1 MTEQCAIAL
10 SVRRG
15 GSYLVGGI
23 STEVKGRTRMQA
35 EIKGTTMPILEV
47 ALAQGECV
55 VTPHGELAWMTTS
68 ITMSQ
73 TMSSGQGGGGGGLMG
88 GLKRMLGGGG
98 LFLTRYDGPGSISF
112 AAKVPGHIVPVDI
125 TPGQVY
131 MVHRHGWICG
141 TEGITASMGFQ
152 QSFRGGL
159 YGGDGFIL
167 QKLEG
172 QGRAWIEVGGEIVS
186 YELPPGQ
193 TILVHPGHV
202 GMFQGTVQFSIQRIR
217 GIANMFFGG
226 DGFHLVALTGP
237 GRVWLQ
243 SMPMAMLAHALSPY
257 LGDSATKDAAVGGVA
272 GGIVGDFLRG

>member
-1 MTEQCAIAL
+1 
-10 SVRRG
+10 
-15 GSYLVGGI
+15 
-23 STEVKGRTRMQA
+23 MQA
-35 EIKGTTMPILEV
+35 EIKGTTMPILQVSLE
-47 ALAQGECV
+47 QGEQV
-55 VTPHGELAWMTTS
+55 VSAHGELAWMTPS

-73 TMSSGQGGGGGGLMG
+73 TTNTGGGGGGFMQ
-88 GLKRMLGGGG
+88 GLKRMVGGGG
-98 LFLTRYDGPGSISF
+98 LFLTRYQGPGAITF

-125 TPGQVY
+125 EGGHHY
-131 MVHRHGWICG
+131 LVHRHGWLCG
-141 TEGITASMGFQ
+141 TSGITPSIALQ

-172 QGRAWIEVGGEIVS
+172 QGRAWVELSGELTS

-193 TILVHPGHV
+193 TLMVHPGHV
-202 GMFQGTVQFSIQRIR
+202 GMFQGTVSFQITRVP

-243 SMPMAMLAHALSPY
+243 SMPLAVLAHSLSEY
-257 LGDSATKDAAVGGVA
+257 IGKDDRGAAVGAGA
-272 GGIVGDFLRG
+272 MGGILGDMLRP

>member
-1 MTEQCAIAL
+1 
-10 SVRRG
+10 
-15 GSYLVGGI
+15 
-23 STEVKGRTRMQA
+23 MQA

-47 ALAQGECV
+47 ALAQGEYV

-88 GLKRMLGGGG
+88 GLKRMMGGGG

-125 TPGQVY
+125 TPGQSY
-131 MVHRHGWICG
+131 LVHRHGWLCG
-141 TEGITASMGFQ
+141 TPGITVSMGLQ
-152 QSFRGGL
+152 QGFRAGL

-172 QGRAWIEVGGEIVS
+172 QGRAWIEVGGEMVS
-186 YELPPGQ
+186 YELPPAQ
-193 TILVHPGHV
+193 TILVHPGHI
-202 GMFQGTVQFSIQRIR
+202 GMFQGTVQFSIQRMR
-217 GIANMFFGG
+217 GIANMMFGG
-226 DGFHLVALTGP
+226 DGLHLVALTGP

-243 SMPMAMLAHALSPY
+243 SMPVPMLAHALSPY
-257 LGDSATKDAAVGGVA
+257 LGGGEVKDAAVGGIA